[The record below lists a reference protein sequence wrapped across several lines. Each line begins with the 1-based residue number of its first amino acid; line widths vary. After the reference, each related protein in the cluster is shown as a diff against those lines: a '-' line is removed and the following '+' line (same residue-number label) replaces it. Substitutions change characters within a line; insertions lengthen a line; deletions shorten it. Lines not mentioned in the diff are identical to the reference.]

1 MQIDSSKFS
10 ISYSEQYIRE
20 RNAELKVLEDKISR
34 VRQRDGKLSKK
45 IEVAEISSMR
55 THAIY

>member
-20 RNAELKVLEDKISR
+20 RNAELKVLEDKIAR
-34 VRQRDGKLSKK
+34 VK
-45 IEVAEISSMR
+45 
-55 THAIY
+55 